1 MECAA
6 DYGAIDYGAIKIH
19 VECLLLL
26 VSVAEKKLWSAIN
39 YLYRGHTKFSSAPPS
54 MAGRTLCYSCK

>member
-6 DYGAIDYGAIKIH
+6 DYGAIKIH

-26 VSVAEKKLWSAIN
+26 VSVAEKKLWSAI
-39 YLYRGHTKFSSAPPS
+39 
-54 MAGRTLCYSCK
+54 

>member
-26 VSVAEKKLWSAIN
+26 VSVAEKKLWSAI
-39 YLYRGHTKFSSAPPS
+39 
-54 MAGRTLCYSCK
+54 